1 MTSSEYPHTIEY
13 CEHGIGNMSSR
24 SSNFLW
30 IRSPPNY
37 TKCKFADSTRKGY
50 PATSTM
56 RMCEFSNIGLLSS
69 SRMGSTFFLKGDAHD
84 HLGLRFNNTLRGRV
98 FDALSR
104 DGRDAGDALLRVTDA
119 MLRRL

>member
-1 MTSSEYPHTIEY
+1 
-13 CEHGIGNMSSR
+13 
-24 SSNFLW
+24 
-30 IRSPPNY
+30 
-37 TKCKFADSTRKGY
+37 
-50 PATSTM
+50 
-56 RMCEFSNIGLLSS
+56 
-69 SRMGSTFFLKGDAHD
+69 MGSTFFLKGDAHD